1 MKADKSPSTTTERLK
16 QQQLGRLQTA
26 LFLSWLSALLVAAL
40 FFLYLKDAAFL
51 NSYDPFM
58 LAREISHDF
67 HFARTEGSL
76 LPHLYLR
83 LSALGQ
89 PLRAED
95 ITNFFYLLLGGGLF
109 LALLHSFILLIMRLG
124 AKQQIQKQLEPLYRM
139 ARTAVRLSDESLP
152 DAARVKTRDMGEQKI
167 HNLESA
173 IHRIEPDSPNSE
185 LHTGDTDLKGLE
197 TAINNLVERT
207 RQSYSQ
213 QVRFVSDAS
222 HELRTPIAVIRG
234 YADMLD
240 RWGKTD
246 PKILDESIDSIK
258 TESEHMSRLVEQ
270 LLFLARGDSGRQKLE
285 LQPLSLTEL
294 MKEVYE
300 ESVMIDAEH
309 LWELHTDEELFT
321 LGDAAMLK
329 QAVRILV
336 DNAAKYSPPGET
348 IRLKAVKDAEGVPL
362 LTVQDSGIGIPGQDM
377 SHIFERFYR
386 SDPARRKGG
395 TGLGLSIAKWI
406 IDNHGGHLDV
416 LSGEGL
422 GTRISIHL
430 PTLAG

>member
-1 MKADKSPSTTTERLK
+1 MKANNGSTTTERLK
-16 QQQLGRLQTA
+16 RQQLGRLRTA

-51 NSYDPFM
+51 NSYNPFV
-58 LAREISHDF
+58 LAREVSHNF
-67 HFARTEGSL
+67 RLVRTTESL
-76 LPHLYLR
+76 FPHLFLR
-83 LSALGQ
+83 LSAMGL
-89 PLRAED
+89 PLRVED
-95 ITNFFYLLLGGGLF
+95 VTGVFYLLCGGGFF
-109 LALLHSFILLIMRLG
+109 LSLLHSFIFLMMRLG
-124 AKQQIQKQLEPLYRM
+124 TRRQIQKQLEPLYRM

-152 DAARVKTRDMGEQKI
+152 DAARVKPRDMGEQKI

-185 LHTGDTDLKGLE
+185 LHTGDTDLRGLE
-197 TAINNLVERT
+197 EAINNLVERT

-258 TESEHMSRLVEQ
+258 TESAHMSRLVEQ
-270 LLFLARGDSGRQKLE
+270 LLFLARGDSGRQRLE
-285 LQPLSLTEL
+285 LLPLSLTEL
-294 MKEVYE
+294 MGEVYE

-309 LWELHTDEELFT
+309 LWELRADEGLFT
-321 LGDAAMLK
+321 LGDDAMLK

-336 DNAAKYSPPGET
+336 DNAAKYSAAGET
-348 IRLKAVKDAEGVPL
+348 IRLKAVRDAQGAPL
-362 LTVQDSGIGIPGQDM
+362 LTVQDSGIGIPGEDM

-416 LSGEGL
+416 LSGDGL
-422 GTRISIHL
+422 GTRITIHL
-430 PTLAG
+430 PPLLD